1 MVEANKTYVGVVEDN
16 KDPDK
21 LGRVRARVMNI
32 YDDLPIEDIPWA
44 SPWKDLNG
52 NSFNTP
58 EEGKVVLVVFDD
70 GNGDNPEFIY
80 ADHYNINLEN
90 KLKSLSDDDYTS
102 MKSLIFDHK
111 TQIYVNESEG
121 LKIDHK
127 YNNINITDKGI
138 DLNLKD
144 NNVSLNLGDA
154 TADQQAILGNHF
166 IDWMDRFLQ
175 GLQAGGLFNAG
186 GPAIPNPA
194 LLALIT
200 EFQSLKDIKF
210 LSHHVN
216 ITDNNKVT
224 TVRGENREDTA
235 QYGDQWTSTKEENN
249 ITSQKDE
256 SFTPKEGPKE
266 EYNKPVESTQ
276 NKPVTSTTSS
286 SSTSSTGDTSSLP
299 NSQSEQQLENSTG
312 VDQNTYTQET
322 PMDAN
327 SKVERLIGFLESKNY
342 TVYKQ
347 TNLLNIVAMRNK
359 DNGEITN
366 KFDEILYVFYMGSDN
381 NWSLNEYS
389 ITTVP
394 GLKRDTHGKQLPEK
408 VNILAY
414 GQYIDQCKLDYL
426 NGDVTNRC
434 LKFGESA
441 VYENARTDRYI
452 YSSPVKM
459 GDFNMLVRRSS
470 NSGTSESVFDYS
482 SNGEQT
488 FKNANQFS
496 QFIKLCETQS
506 TIKNSFTYT
515 LCRQSEYDSFH
526 LS

>member
-1 MVEANKTYVGVVEDN
+1 MVESNKTYVGVVEDN

-21 LGRVRARVMNI
+21 IGRVRARVMNV
-32 YDDLPIEDIPWA
+32 YDELPTEDIPWA

-58 EEGKVVLVVFDD
+58 EIGKVVLVVFDE
-70 GNGDNPEFIY
+70 GNDDNPEFIY

-90 KLKSLSDDDYTS
+90 KLKSLSDEDYTS

-138 DLNLKD
+138 DINLKD

-154 TADQQAILGNHF
+154 TADQQVILGNNF
-166 IDWMDRFLQ
+166 IDWMDRFLK
-175 GLQAGGLFNAG
+175 GLEAGGLFNGG

-194 LLALIT
+194 LLALIA
-200 EFQSLKDIKF
+200 EFKSLKDIKF

-224 TVRGENREDTA
+224 TVKVGKREDTP

-249 ITSQKDE
+249 ITLQSSE
-256 SFTPKEGPKE
+256 LFTPKEGPKE
-266 EYNKPVESTQ
+266 EYNKPVEFT
-276 NKPVTSTTSS
+276 
-286 SSTSSTGDTSSLP
+286 
-299 NSQSEQQLENSTG
+299 QSESVIPNEDSNNTPPISDTNSLINVENSIG
-312 VDQNTYTQET
+312 VNQNTYSTET
-322 PMDAN
+322 PMSSN
-327 SKVERLIGFLESKNY
+327 SKVKKLIEFLESKNY

-359 DNGEITN
+359 DNGEISN
-366 KFDEILYVFYMGSDN
+366 KFDEVLYVFYMDTDN
-381 NWSLNEYS
+381 NWLLNEYS

-394 GLKRDTHGKQLPEK
+394 GLKRDTQNTQLPSN

-426 NGDVTNRC
+426 NGDSTNKC
-434 LKFGESA
+434 LKFIESA
-441 VYENARTDRYI
+441 VYENRRTDRYI
-452 YSSPVKM
+452 YSSLVKT
-459 GDFNMLVRRSS
+459 GDFNMLIRRSS
-470 NSGTSESVFDYS
+470 TSGTSELVFDYS
-482 SNGEQT
+482 ANGEQT
-488 FKNANQFS
+488 FKNSNQFS
-496 QFIKLCETQS
+496 QFIKLCEEQS
-506 TIKNSFTYT
+506 NIKSSFTYT
-515 LCRQSEYDSFH
+515 LCRQSEYDSFQ